1 WSSRRR
7 LATVVPGKEGHPAAI
22 TVTDPRY
29 EGRVSFLDPSYAL
42 LISNLSW
49 GDSGPYQAQVN
60 LRTSQTTTTQRYDLR
75 VYRRL
80 SEPLVTVCFEISG
93 DGGCN
98 VSLTCSVENAGP
110 DVTYSWLSWEDGT
123 ETVHEGSALAASWRP
138 GDKALSYACRA
149 NNPVSSVRSRL
160 VPAGPFCAGIR
171 IPETGGHSL
180 PQPLPRECLGSRT
193 PSFPQGLDPWA
204 GEGSAPPAS
213 PRFSSLSLSLRP
225 LPGPQFLSFCDESP
239 SCPEALTADLR
250 ALRGIWGGGL
260 PPDLDP
266 PLPLASPSPPAFFCP
281 RSRQRRGHNLLL
293 PLGQGA
299 AAAPARG
306 PSGRGALAAPSPE
319 KMQNAEDK
327 NTRERQAETEKG
339 EAPPQPGLMAPP
351 WGPLS

>member
-160 VPAGPFCAGIR
+160 VPAGPFCADPGNAAD
-171 IPETGGHSL
+171 TTYF
-180 PQPLPRECLGSRT
+180 CLWVK
-193 PSFPQGLDPWA
+193 GLLLLLLVVLLAVGLW
-204 GEGSAPPAS
+204 
-213 PRFSSLSLSLRP
+213 L
-225 LPGPQFLSFCDESP
+225 
-239 SCPEALTADLR
+239 LR
-250 ALRGIWGGGL
+250 ARKRCRMPKTRTLGRDRLRRRKEK
-260 PPDLDP
+260 PHPS
-266 PLPLASPSPPAFFCP
+266 LA
-281 RSRQRRGHNLLL
+281 
-293 PLGQGA
+293 
-299 AAAPARG
+299 
-306 PSGRGALAAPSPE
+306 
-319 KMQNAEDK
+319 
-327 NTRERQAETEKG
+327 
-339 EAPPQPGLMAPP
+339 
-351 WGPLS
+351 